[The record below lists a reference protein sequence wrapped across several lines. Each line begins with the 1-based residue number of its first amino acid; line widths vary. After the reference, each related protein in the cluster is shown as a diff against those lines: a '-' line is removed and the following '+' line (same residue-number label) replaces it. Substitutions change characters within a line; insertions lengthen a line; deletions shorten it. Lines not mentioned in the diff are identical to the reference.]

1 MQVPYT
7 SQVCTPKIMFKKDFP
22 TFAQVQHGVRQIP
35 RDFNGMSRNALSPS
49 LHLSTPSFSLLPRVP
64 LWIWNQ
70 NEQDAG
76 RSKFCHLLE
85 VLQIAEMEPAG
96 SSTLEHSPVLN
107 QIWNSWQKT
116 FVYQDIYIQTKIKI
130 PILWYMHKFT
140 DLVVYYYIVPSV
152 YSKHV
157 APWTNTQIQNTWI
170 QIHEY
175 KAGGKC
181 GRGKI
186 HKLMPWC
193 WIGLE
198 FATAIIGLV
207 GLPLLAPTTKNRPKC
222 RTSTRWKGYIS
233 SSDDDDSISTPIAGS
248 LLGWWEKHRKNCECC
263 PVSQLIVR

>member
-1 MQVPYT
+1 
-7 SQVCTPKIMFKKDFP
+7 MFKKDFP

-70 NEQDAG
+70 NEKDAG

-130 PILWYMHKFT
+130 PILWYK
-140 DLVVYYYIVPSV
+140 YR
-152 YSKHV
+152 
-157 APWTNTQIQNTWI
+157 
-170 QIHEY
+170 IHEY
-175 KAGGKC
+175 KYMNTRQEASVDEVKYTNWCHGAG
-181 GRGKI
+181 
-186 HKLMPWC
+186 LDWN
-193 WIGLE
+193 LQ
-198 FATAIIGLV
+198 
-207 GLPLLAPTTKNRPKC
+207 LP
-222 RTSTRWKGYIS
+222 
-233 SSDDDDSISTPIAGS
+233 S
-248 LLGWWEKHRKNCECC
+248 LDW
-263 PVSQLIVR
+263 